1 MKEKLLLAAAS
12 LLGFATACENKRT
25 VDMYGTPY
33 FDYKVKG
40 KVTDKEGAPVKGIE
54 VGSQDAGPVTSGS
67 DGSYEL
73 SGREWSF
80 RQTTL
85 TFTDIDGPG
94 KRRRIYRKES
104 DRGIYRGR
112 PHGEGRGLVRRHLL
126 PLGRRC
132 GARKEGISA
141 RSAFRNR
148 KYAPAEP
155 DRICIASDFSHI
167 HRIQVA
173 SRAMLKQVLAL
184 HSTFTIFGPVDILDN
199 DINS

>member
-12 LLGFATACENKRT
+12 LLGFATACENKET
-25 VDMYGTPY
+25 PVMYGTPY

-40 KVTDKEGAPVKGIE
+40 KDLHRHRRT
-54 VGSQDAGPVTSGS
+54 
-67 DGSYEL
+67 
-73 SGREWSF
+73 
-80 RQTTL
+80 
-85 TFTDIDGPG
+85 G

-104 DRGIYRGR
+104 DRGIYRSR

-141 RSAFRNR
+141 RCAFRNR

-167 HRIQVA
+167 HRIQDA
-173 SRAMLKQVLAL
+173 SRQCSNKFGIAL
-184 HSTFTIFGPVDILDN
+184 DFHYICPGGYTRQRYQIRSGRR
-199 DINS
+199 

>member
-54 VGSQDAGPVTSGS
+54 VGSQDAGPVTSES

-85 TFTDIDGPG
+85 TFTDIDGPENGGEFTEKKVTVEFTEADRTG
-94 KRRRIYRKES
+94 KGMGWYEGTFSRSGVDAALEKKE
-104 DRGIYRGR
+104 
-112 PHGEGRGLVRRHLL
+112 
-126 PLGRRC
+126 
-132 GARKEGISA
+132 
-141 RSAFRNR
+141 
-148 KYAPAEP
+148 
-155 DRICIASDFSHI
+155 
-167 HRIQVA
+167 
-173 SRAMLKQVLAL
+173 
-184 HSTFTIFGPVDILDN
+184 
-199 DINS
+199 

>member
-73 SGREWSF
+73 SGLE
-80 RQTTL
+80 
-85 TFTDIDGPG
+85 
-94 KRRRIYRKES
+94 KKE
-104 DRGIYRGR
+104 
-112 PHGEGRGLVRRHLL
+112 
-126 PLGRRC
+126 
-132 GARKEGISA
+132 
-141 RSAFRNR
+141 
-148 KYAPAEP
+148 
-155 DRICIASDFSHI
+155 
-167 HRIQVA
+167 
-173 SRAMLKQVLAL
+173 
-184 HSTFTIFGPVDILDN
+184 
-199 DINS
+199 